1 MIDLEIRDRYK
12 KANEFFIDA
21 INKNDWGRCITII
34 ENSNSVLFENPFAV
48 VSTFC
53 RKPVFAAEIIEQN
66 KRRIDWF
73 RKLLERE
80 RNA

>member
-1 MIDLEIRDRYK
+1 MREKYN
-12 KANEFFIDA
+12 KACEGYEQALNEKDWASCIA
-21 INKNDWGRCITII
+21 IVEGAND
-34 ENSNSVLFENPFAV
+34 VLAADIFAV

>member
-21 INKNDWGRCITII
+21 MNENDWSRCITII
-34 ENSNSVLFENPFAV
+34 ENSNSVLSENPFAV
-48 VSTFC
+48 VSNFC
-53 RKPVFAAEIIEQN
+53 RKPVFASEIIEQN
-66 KRRIDWF
+66 KRRINWF

-80 RNA
+80 RDA